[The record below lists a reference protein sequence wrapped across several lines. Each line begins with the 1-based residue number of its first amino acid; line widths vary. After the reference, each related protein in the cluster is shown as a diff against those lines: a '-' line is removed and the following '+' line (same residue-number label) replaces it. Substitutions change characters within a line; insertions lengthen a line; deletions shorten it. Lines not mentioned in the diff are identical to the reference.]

1 MEEDDDD
8 DEEEEEEED
17 DERQKHRKVQTD
29 TCDVMRN
36 KIMQEM
42 LLK

>member
-1 MEEDDDD
+1 MEEYDNDD
-8 DEEEEEEED
+8 DEEEEE
-17 DERQKHRKVQTD
+17 DERQKHREVQND